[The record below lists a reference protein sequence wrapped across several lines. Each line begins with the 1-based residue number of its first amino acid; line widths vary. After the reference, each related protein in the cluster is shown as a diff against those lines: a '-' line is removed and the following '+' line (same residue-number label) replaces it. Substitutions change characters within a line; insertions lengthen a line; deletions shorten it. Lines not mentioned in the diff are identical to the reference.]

1 MEDAPGGWKLIC
13 RLDENQQRY
22 PTVLVAPIALIPRD
36 FEAFCHYMMENP
48 EIIFRTRRTVNRRT
62 PNGHIN
68 ITNNTLTVREGEEKT
83 IREFAEEELSE
94 ILSSY
99 FGMKI

>member
-1 MEDAPGGWKLIC
+1 M
-13 RLDENQQRY
+13 
-22 PTVLVAPIALIPRD
+22 APIALSPRD

-94 ILSSY
+94 TLSSY